1 MLMRS
6 TAVRIVLHSLVAC
19 ALVSPCRAAE
29 NPKPAAKPDVSATK
43 SDDAWYRLVY
53 VPYRAIKTILDDP
66 KATAI
71 VPLQEYLRL
80 WESGGPGVR
89 PAPLGAVV
97 TESHYVAKVEK
108 DVVRIQATLTV
119 QSLEKNWSE
128 AAVRFGEAAIG
139 KITSENNRLLVRGL
153 GRGAYALLVP
163 AAGTYKVEM
172 ELATPVRTSP
182 DGRSFDFDCP
192 TVGIT
197 TFELSIPES
206 DQTVELSPQ
215 AIVQPSDSKTGV
227 TRIKANL
234 ASTPRITARWRP
246 RVGTR
251 PEMELLAGVENV
263 LHVTIGEGVVHT
275 DASLT
280 YKVFRGELG
289 QLRVAVPSGDRI
301 LDVSSPQGAIR
312 SWRAVNESN
321 RQLVSVDLLS
331 PVSSFG
337 GSSSGGSNSGASSSS
352 ASKEITLDVHTER
365 PLPADG
371 FDVAGIDDKGRP
383 YGIHAI
389 DVVRESG
396 ELVLSHGAGMD
407 VTVESEKGLVR
418 LDSGEVPAL
427 FRKPDSSFYKFYSPA
442 VRLRLEARP
451 VEPQVAVF
459 QQSQLVFS
467 DDDLRLT
474 SNLRYDVTRT
484 GLFEL
489 LLKIPDGLSIDSVE
503 SPAIKAFHVSAD
515 SHQLAVTLNE
525 KQTGTIELT
534 VKGRRELG
542 GRAEVDLPLLE
553 PLNAFREDGLVA
565 AYVPE
570 GMELAS
576 DESKL
581 TGAHPEPP
589 GNAAAPPATYGAGTW
604 SYHRRPVAIRVK
616 TVRKPT
622 RLTARIGTTVSVQQ
636 ESASVVAQVDFAV
649 ENAGIDTFRIAL
661 PEAVADKA
669 QFDVAAGQVGV
680 KQQSRD
686 EKAVDGWVAWTISL
700 QQKVTGQHRFVVKYD
715 LNPTVPPPPPP
726 KAGEQK
732 AAEQKAGEQ
741 KGGEPGKAEFVVA
754 LPQPLG
760 LKNADGTD
768 RVALARIEGEAAVLE
783 DRSLSVAAE
792 ATGGDVEPID
802 VRELKQLNQ
811 NAYLAYRYEKQ
822 PVKLKLGLVRYGVQE
837 VVETVVSRALV
848 EVVVGRDASA
858 LYRCRYRLKTSQRQ
872 RLPLDLPSGS
882 SPLGVFL
889 DGKQISLET
898 NPTAAKA
905 EGWTS
910 YFVNVARSKASD
922 EPLVLAVQFRR
933 PVTPAPFESPGGFLL
948 LALPRLGGAGSERVV
963 VQQLRTAIW
972 VPEKY
977 ALVQTPEGFV
987 PESRTRQSVAALT
1000 VNAAGPGP
1008 GELENWIGDSRAGLF
1023 EFPHEGN
1030 GYVYRRLGPADSI
1043 RVTWWNMPL
1052 YTLVISL
1059 AIAIIV
1065 WLLRRSRWETAATFI
1080 LTAAL
1085 VGTLA
1090 ALIDR
1095 ELVWHV
1101 LLAARYGLLALVI
1114 LWLIE
1119 GFRRRSAQTPRGT
1132 QSSSSASTF
1141 PPGVVIPPP
1150 GIFDTLVTKGD

>member
-1 MLMRS
+1 MLMCS
-6 TAVRIVLHSLVAC
+6 KAVRIVLHSLVAW
-19 ALVSPCRAAE
+19 ALVSPALAAE
-29 NPKPAAKPDVSATK
+29 TPKTAAKTDVSVTK
-43 SDDAWYRLVY
+43 PDDAWYRLVY

-80 WESGGPGVR
+80 WESGGPGVHA
-89 PAPLGAVV
+89 APVGAVV

-108 DVVRIQATLTV
+108 DVVRVQATLTV

-128 AAVRFGEAAIG
+128 AAVRFGDAAIG
-139 KITSENNRLLVRGL
+139 KISSENNRLLVRGL

-172 ELATPVRTSP
+172 ELATAVRTSP

-206 DQTVELSPQ
+206 EQTVELRPQ
-215 AIVQPSDSKTGV
+215 AVLQPSSSETGV

-251 PEMELLAGVENV
+251 PEMELLAGVDNL

-275 DASLT
+275 DAALS

-289 QLRVAVPSGDRI
+289 QLRVAVPLGDRI

-312 SWRAVNESN
+312 SWKAVNESN
-321 RQLVSVDLLS
+321 RQLVIVDLLS
-331 PVSSFG
+331 AG
-337 GSSSGGSNSGASSSS
+337 
-352 ASKEITLDVHTER
+352 SKEITLEVHTER
-365 PLPADG
+365 PLPPDG

-383 YGIHAI
+383 YGVHAI

-396 ELVLSHGAGMD
+396 ELILSHSAGID
-407 VTVESEKGLVR
+407 VAVESEKGLVR
-418 LDSGEVPAL
+418 IDMGEVPAL
-427 FRKPDSSFYKFYSPA
+427 FRKPDSAFYKFYSPA

-459 QQSQLVFS
+459 NQSQLVFGE
-467 DDDLRLT
+467 DELRLT
-474 SNLRYDVTRT
+474 SNLRYEVTRT

-489 LLKIPDGLSIDSVE
+489 LLKIPDGLTIDSVD
-503 SPAIKAFHVSAD
+503 SPAIKAFHVTAG
-515 SHQLAVTLNE
+515 SHQLSVTLNE

-542 GRAEVDLPLLE
+542 GRTEVDLPLLE
-553 PLNAFREDGLVA
+553 PLNAFREDGIVA

-570 GMELAS
+570 GMELS
-576 DESKL
+576 SNESKL

-589 GNAAAPPATYGAGTW
+589 GNAAVPPATHGAGTW
-604 SYHRRPVAIRVK
+604 SYHHHPVAIRVK

-622 RLTARIGTTVSVQQ
+622 RLTARIGTTVSVQR
-636 ESASVVAQVDFAV
+636 ESASVVAQVDFSV
-649 ENAGIDTFRIAL
+649 ENAGIDTFRIAV

-669 QFDVAAGQVGV
+669 QFDMEAGQVGI

-700 QQKVTGQHRFVVKYD
+700 QQKVTGQHRLVVKYD
-715 LNPTVPPPPPP
+715 LNPTVPSPP
-726 KAGEQK
+726 KTG
-732 AAEQKAGEQ
+732 EQKAGE
-741 KGGEPGKAEFVVA
+741 PAKAEFVVA

-760 LKNADGTD
+760 LKNPDGTD
-768 RVALARIEGEAAVLE
+768 RVALARIEGEAAVLK
-783 DRSLSVAAE
+783 DRSLSVTAE

-822 PVKLKLGLVRYGVQE
+822 PVTVKLGLVRYSVQE

-858 LYRCRYRLKTSQRQ
+858 LYRCRYRIKSSQRQ

-889 DGKQISLET
+889 DGKQVSLES

-905 EGWTS
+905 EDWTS
-910 YFVNVARSKASD
+910 YFVNVVRSKASD
-922 EPLVLAVQFRR
+922 EPIILAIQFRR
-933 PVTPAPFESPGGFLL
+933 PVSPAPFETPGGFLM
-948 LALPRLGGAGSERVV
+948 LAFPRIGGAVSDRVV

-977 ALVQTPEGFV
+977 ALVQTPDGFV
-987 PESRTRQSVAALT
+987 PESRTRQSVTGLT
-1000 VNAAGPGP
+1000 
-1008 GELENWIGDSRAGLF
+1008 I
-1023 EFPHEGN
+1023 
-1030 GYVYRRLGPADSI
+1030 
-1043 RVTWWNMPL
+1043 
-1052 YTLVISL
+1052 
-1059 AIAIIV
+1059 
-1065 WLLRRSRWETAATFI
+1065 TA
-1080 LTAAL
+1080 
-1085 VGTLA
+1085 
-1090 ALIDR
+1090 
-1095 ELVWHV
+1095 
-1101 LLAARYGLLALVI
+1101 
-1114 LWLIE
+1114 
-1119 GFRRRSAQTPRGT
+1119 
-1132 QSSSSASTF
+1132 
-1141 PPGVVIPPP
+1141 PGV
-1150 GIFDTLVTKGD
+1150 FDTLVSTKGD